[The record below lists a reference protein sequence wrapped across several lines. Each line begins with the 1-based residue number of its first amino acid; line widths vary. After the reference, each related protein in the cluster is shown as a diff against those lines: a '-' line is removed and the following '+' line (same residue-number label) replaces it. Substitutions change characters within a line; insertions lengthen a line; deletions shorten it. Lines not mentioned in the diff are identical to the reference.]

1 MLWKKIQNL
10 LDEQRMS
17 VYRLSK
23 LTGIP
28 LNTLYSYKNQDVEPS
43 FHNIDKVANALNV
56 SLDAFKEVN
65 KNDVKR
71 SNSKHCSDD

>member
-1 MLWKKIQNL
+1 MLWKKIQYL
-10 LDEQRMS
+10 LDKQKMS

-43 FHNIDKVANALNV
+43 FHNMDKIACALNV
-56 SLDAFKEVN
+56 SLDVFKEAN
-65 KNDVKR
+65 N
-71 SNSKHCSDD
+71 NE

>member
-1 MLWKKIQNL
+1 MLWMRVQKL
-10 LDEQRMS
+10 LDKQKMS

-43 FHNIDKVANALNV
+43 FHNMDKISDVLNV
-56 SLDAFKEVN
+56 SLDVFKEAN
-65 KNDVKR
+65 
-71 SNSKHCSDD
+71 SNE

>member
-1 MLWKKIQNL
+1 MLWVKVQHL
-10 LDEQRMS
+10 LDEQKMS

-43 FHNIDKVANALNV
+43 FHNMDKIADALNV
-56 SLDAFKEVN
+56 SLDIFKEA
-65 KNDVKR
+65 K
-71 SNSKHCSDD
+71 SNE

>member
-1 MLWKKIQNL
+1 MLWVKVQHL
-10 LDEQRMS
+10 LDEQKMS

-43 FHNIDKVANALNV
+43 FHNMDKIADVLNV
-56 SLDAFKEVN
+56 NLDVFKEAN
-65 KNDVKR
+65 NDE
-71 SNSKHCSDD
+71 

>member
-1 MLWKKIQNL
+1 MLWKKIQYL
-10 LDEQRMS
+10 LDKQKMS

-43 FHNIDKVANALNV
+43 FHNMDKIADVLNV
-56 SLDAFKEVN
+56 SLDIFKEAN
-65 KNDVKR
+65 N
-71 SNSKHCSDD
+71 NE

>member
-1 MLWKKIQNL
+1 MLWMRIQKL
-10 LDEQRMS
+10 LDKQKMS

-43 FHNIDKVANALNV
+43 FHNMDKIADVLNV
-56 SLDAFKEVN
+56 SLDIFKEAN
-65 KNDVKR
+65 N
-71 SNSKHCSDD
+71 NE

>member
-10 LDEQRMS
+10 LDEQKMS
-17 VYRLSK
+17 AYRLSK

-43 FHNIDKVANALNV
+43 FHNMDKIADVLNV
-56 SLDAFKEVN
+56 SLDIFKEA
-65 KNDVKR
+65 ND
-71 SNSKHCSDD
+71 DD